1 MVYDI
6 FSLFIYF
13 WQGKGVVSKAIAAVR
28 FERNCFKKLERQK
41 LQEFSRKFLKIVK
54 SVSKFQ
60 TPDILITRKVT
71 RFENQPGFSSTF
83 ENLIKK
89 VSLCR
94 KQIFR

>member
-13 WQGKGVVSKAIAAVR
+13 WQGKGVVSKAMAAVR
-28 FERNCFKKLERQK
+28 FERNCFKKLER
-41 LQEFSRKFLKIVK
+41 RKIARIFKDIFEIVK
-54 SVSKFQ
+54 CVSKFQ
-60 TPDILITRKVT
+60 TPDILITKKVT
-71 RFENQPGFSSTF
+71 RFENQPGFSSIF

-94 KQIFR
+94 KQIFL